1 MSQTT
6 PPRLPDAPNEYN
18 RLYMDGFSRILSSFF
33 ARLTAV
39 GLLRGSG
46 LNLDLDTLP
55 TEADVATLRTG
66 DVYRDTTASNVLKIK
81 T

>member
-1 MSQTT
+1 MSQAS

-33 ARLTAV
+33 TRLTAV